1 MDVGL
6 AFHQRGSRDAE
17 EAAIRVLAERV
28 VAGALEPS
36 ALTVWVHIRYDHGTQ
51 PLAERLIELDDVY
64 AIVESIGQTTD
75 KIDADVLE
83 EARRILQLTPP

>member
-1 MDVGL
+1 LV
-6 AFHQRGSRDAE
+6 
-17 EAAIRVLAERV
+17 
-28 VAGALEPS
+28 PS
-36 ALTVWVHIRYDHGTQ
+36 ALTVWAHIRYDHGTQ

-83 EARRILQLTPP
+83 EARRILQDGTGLTGTTQRWATLTARATALPQRDGSSRS

>member
-6 AFHQRGSRDAE
+6 PYHRRGSQDAE